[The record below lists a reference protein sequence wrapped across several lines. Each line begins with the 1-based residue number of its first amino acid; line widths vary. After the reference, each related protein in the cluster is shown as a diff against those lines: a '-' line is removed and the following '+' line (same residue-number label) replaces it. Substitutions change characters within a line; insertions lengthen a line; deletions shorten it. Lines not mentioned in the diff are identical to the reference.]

1 VAQRRRTRG
10 AIVDAATRLLMEGR
24 TPSIDQV
31 AAEADVSRRTVYMYF
46 PTLDQLLLDAAAGA
60 LSEQQIDAALAE
72 AASGDDPAARVDAL
86 ARAFTQLAP
95 ETLQLGRKIIR
106 LTVDA
111 EAEAGA
117 AGGARRG
124 YRRVQWIEQAVEPL
138 RGRLSE
144 EQFERLVSSL
154 ALVIGWEAQVVLRD
168 VRGLDADGEQRVVT
182 WAARTL
188 VESILAEADQD

>member
-10 AIVDAATRLLMEGR
+10 AIVDAATRLLIEGR
-24 TPSIDQV
+24 TPSIDEV

-60 LSEQQIDAALAE
+60 LSEQRIDAALAE

-111 EAEAGA
+111 EPGA
-117 AGGARRG
+117 AGEARRG